1 MNRASVELDHGNRAL
16 VAARI
21 FGALADPQRLRLLR
35 TIARSPHGEIC
46 IADLDDVTGS
56 ALPALTSHLSELV
69 AAGLVRAESRRDGWV
84 WFTMIDSAADIV
96 DEVLDDVFRTDE
108 VTGIAS

>member
-1 MNRASVELDHGNRAL
+1 MNWASSDSKRGDRVL
-16 VAARI
+16 AASRI
-21 FGALADPQRLRLLR
+21 FGALADPQRMRLLR

-46 IADLDDVTGS
+46 IAELDDVTGS

-84 WFTMIDSAADIV
+84 WFTMSDSAAVIV
-96 DEVLDDVFRTDE
+96 DEVLDDVLRTGA